1 MILVDAVEVI
11 LTRACVS
18 MLVLELVLK
27 LSATMT
33 LLALYAFLELEGSTS
48 EVATSGKLDEA
59 SNGTVEVEVSIGILQ
74 LSPKL
79 ALADVLGIDATKENS
94 SP

>member
-33 LLALYAFLELEGSTS
+33 LLALYAFLALEGSMS

-79 ALADVLGIDATKENS
+79 ALADVLGIEVFKEED

>member
-33 LLALYAFLELEGSTS
+33 LWTLYAFLELEGSMS
-48 EVATSGKLDEA
+48 EVATSEKFEEA
-59 SNGTVEVEVSIGILQ
+59 SNGTVEVEVSVGILQ

>member
-33 LLALYAFLELEGSTS
+33 LLALYAFLELEGSMS

-79 ALADVLGIDATKENS
+79 ALADVLGIEVFKEED